1 MQGET
6 ITPYSTPLSTHPRVG
21 SRLPLLLP
29 RAGGQVRLPGRPEK
43 PRGAQRSFLSKS
55 PHSPPGPQDSGPFS
69 PCARPL
75 PLGLRRAAT
84 AARSARLPSA
94 DLA

>member
-1 MQGET
+1 MCGET
-6 ITPYSTPLSTHPRVG
+6 LNYLLTPLPTHPRVC
-21 SRLPLLLP
+21 SRLPLLP
-29 RAGGQVRLPGRPEK
+29 GTGGQVRLPGHPEK
-43 PRGAQRSFLSKS
+43 PRGALRSFLSKS
-55 PHSPPGPQDSGPFS
+55 PHSLPGPQDSGPLS
-69 PCARPL
+69 PCAHPL